1 MTRAAI
7 VQRLL
12 DEDKITAEEAVVLLS
27 PVGEESYTYNPTDL
41 GYQPHR
47 GTDSYWFST
56 STIDDDRT

>member
-12 DEDKITAEEAVVLLS
+12 DEDKITAKEAVVLLS
-27 PVGEESYTYNPTDL
+27 PVGEETYTYNPTDL

-47 GTDSYWFST
+47 GTDSYWFTT
-56 STIDDDRT
+56 STHDNA

>member
-27 PVGEESYTYNPTDL
+27 PAEESYTYNPTDL
-41 GYQPHR
+41 GYQSHR
-47 GTDSYWFST
+47 GTDSYWFLT
-56 STIDDDRT
+56 STIDDRA